1 MCLQLRISDPE
12 SFVDRI
18 ERPRPSSSKSSG
30 RPAYD
35 EIRRAED
42 RALSGWNSEGFAK
55 GGIGACLVL
64 LFVYVFVVGPPPPQ
78 P

>member
-1 MCLQLRISDPE
+1 MQLRISDPE
-12 SFVDRI
+12 TFVDRI

-55 GGIGACLVL
+55 GAKPAAVPYRCASAG
-64 LFVYVFVVGPPPPQ
+64 FHFHS
-78 P
+78 